1 MYFLSD
7 YLLASCPLTFI
18 LCSQGV
24 IMEISIGAVF
34 VAGVLSFFTPCVLP
48 LLPAYS
54 ALLFDGTETSKSK
67 GLINSGA
74 FLLGFCLVFVAMGAA
89 VGALADFF
97 WDYQDII
104 RKAGAVFMILMG
116 AYMLGVLKTDT
127 LSQEYRPLLNR
138 TFKGPIGAFVFGV
151 AFTVGWTPCVSPIL
165 TSVLAYAASGNTA
178 QRGSLLLLIYA
189 LGFCL
194 PFLSMA
200 ALARKYMQRVRTIYQ
215 YLPIVQ
221 KIFGVI
227 IIILGIALYMDWIKL
242 LTSL

>member
-1 MYFLSD
+1 
-7 YLLASCPLTFI
+7 
-18 LCSQGV
+18 
-24 IMEISIGAVF
+24 MEISISAVF
-34 VAGVLSFFTPCVLP
+34 MAGVLSFFTPCVLP

-54 ALLFDGTETSKSK
+54 ALLFEDTEHSNSK
-67 GLINSGA
+67 GLINSAA
-74 FLLGFCLVFVAMGAA
+74 FLTGFCLVFVAMGAA

-97 WDYQDII
+97 WDYQDVI
-104 RKAGAVFMILMG
+104 RKTGAVFMIIMGTYMMG
-116 AYMLGVLKTDT
+116 ALKATT

-165 TSVLAYAASGNTA
+165 TSVLAYAASGATV
-178 QRGSLLLLIYA
+178 QKGSLLLLTYA

-200 ALARKYMQRVRTIYQ
+200 ALARKYMQRVRNIYQ
-215 YLPIVQ
+215 YLPVVQ

-242 LTSL
+242 LTGL